1 LIGVIFNFGFG
12 AVFVAYSVP
21 LIIKILFGAIAVLG
35 LIMIGKL
42 SVWNT
47 TVSLN
52 SYFQEVNKPDFPQYL
67 NIQILF
73 PALIGN
79 VIIFLLK
86 IPHQSEFS
94 YYDTYI
100 LLCIFIAILSIYL
113 TPNDRLPI
121 KLRKTKGSFSLQ
133 ITQLILI
140 ILFIALIR
148 FLLV

>member
-1 LIGVIFNFGFG
+1 
-12 AVFVAYSVP
+12 
-21 LIIKILFGAIAVLG
+21 
-35 LIMIGKL
+35 MIGKY

-47 TVSLN
+47 TVTFN
-52 SYFQEVNKPDFPQYL
+52 SYFQEINEPDFPKYL
-67 NIQILF
+67 NFQILF

-79 VIIFLLK
+79 AIIFIMK

-100 LLCIFIAILSIYL
+100 LLCIFIVIISIYV

-121 KLRKTKGSFSLQ
+121 KLRKTDDTYSLQ
-133 ITQLILI
+133 ITPLILI
-140 ILFIALIR
+140 ILFIALFR